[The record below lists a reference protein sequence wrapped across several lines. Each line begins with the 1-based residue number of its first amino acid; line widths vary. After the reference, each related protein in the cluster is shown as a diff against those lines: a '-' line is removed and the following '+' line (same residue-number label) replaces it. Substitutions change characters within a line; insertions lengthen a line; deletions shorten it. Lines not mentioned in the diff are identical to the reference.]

1 METFRILMG
10 ASLELKKAQNCMQ
23 NRMTGWKNVIKF
35 YGDAAFINFNM
46 LLCSIL
52 EDNVRKSA
60 ERNLLCV
67 NAGQ

>member
-35 YGDAAFINFNM
+35 YGDAAFITSTCFFAASWRIMFAKAQNGTFF
-46 LLCSIL
+46 
-52 EDNVRKSA
+52 V
-60 ERNLLCV
+60 
-67 NAGQ
+67 